1 MVNPLVTFREDKN
14 LSRAECGRLL
24 GYEKANPS
32 RFYERIETGEIA
44 ADADMVARIVVFT
57 DGVVTAANMHEI
69 RLEWLKTNKPER
81 FNDAGQVE
89 AAE

>member
-1 MVNPLVTFREDKN
+1 MANPLVRFRETKK

-44 ADADMVARIVVFT
+44 ADADMVARIVALTGGDVS
-57 DGVVTAANMHEI
+57 ASHMHEI
-69 RLEWLKTNKPER
+69 RLEWLKANKPER
-81 FNDAGQVE
+81 FVDRVE